1 MGAGETMSL
10 VAVMI
15 GGSLI
20 VSSIV
25 KGVIQVV
32 RIKAESQ
39 SGGHQLAG
47 EVSALRDEVAA
58 LRQELIE
65 THERLDFTERLLTQG
80 RAEPREVR

>member
-1 MGAGETMSL
+1 MGPGETMGL

-15 GGSLI
+15 GGSWI
-20 VSSIV
+20 VSTIV
-25 KGVIQVV
+25 KGVIQFA

-39 SGGHQLAG
+39 SGGSHLMG

-65 THERLDFTERLLTQG
+65 THERLDFTERLLAQG

>member
-1 MGAGETMSL
+1 MGPGETMGL

-20 VSSIV
+20 VSTIV
-25 KGVIQVV
+25 KGVIQIA

-39 SGGHQLAG
+39 AGGPQLVG

-65 THERLDFTERLLTQG
+65 THERLDFTERLLAQG

>member
-1 MGAGETMSL
+1 MGPGETMGL

-20 VSSIV
+20 VSTIV
-25 KGVIQVV
+25 KGVIQFA
-32 RIKAESQ
+32 RIKADSQ
-39 SGGHQLAG
+39 SGGQQLAG

-58 LRQELIE
+58 LRHELIE